1 MEKWRAKPRRCLD
14 QDVPSPCSV
23 PHPLRLT
30 ETRSQALPLRLGGGS
45 LPLLHLGGGA
55 GAGLPLRS
63 LPPRPPCGAPM
74 PSLRSHPPCR
84 AVRLLERLHLHT
96 WHPGQSDGATPA
108 QGYPPPNTH
117 TAPCPLEA
125 PFPAS
130 PPRLL
135 PELCRGWGWV
145 LGLPDCPSADALSPS
160 STLPPAKSLLGGAL
174 VPPAC
179 GAAHLSLAPWR
190 SCWWL

>member
-1 MEKWRAKPRRCLD
+1 MTLTIKVTGLDLSQEGGGGGGRRVEKWRAKPRRSLD

-45 LPLLHLGGGA
+45 LPLLHLGRGGA

-84 AVRLLERLHLHT
+84 AVRLLERLQLHT

-117 TAPCPLEA
+117 SPMSPGGPL
-125 PFPAS
+125 PSLPS
-130 PPRLL
+130 PPPPRALQ
-135 PELCRGWGWV
+135 G
-145 LGLPDCPSADALSPS
+145 LGLGFRIA
-160 STLPPAKSLLGGAL
+160 
-174 VPPAC
+174 
-179 GAAHLSLAPWR
+179 
-190 SCWWL
+190 